1 MKKLAILCLAGLV
14 LGCEKDDTE
23 TNDQNPDGV
32 AANVVV
38 ISDESSNIIST
49 EEQLQ
54 NGLYV
59 LEFTSTPPEIQQN
72 DVVVGDEDEGFL
84 RTVSTVSVTNNI
96 VTLQTTQATMD
107 DLFNDASIE
116 FSTDISQR
124 SQGSNKEQELK
135 INYIKDGV
143 RLMEDGFTYDFSN
156 TVLYED
162 PGLQFKIS
170 EGMAS
175 FNPNFNFD
183 ADYSFFTGLDY
194 LKFKADN
201 ASLTIDSTLELIVS
215 GEHSIPEFSTTLID
229 YDKRF
234 TFPVGGIP
242 VVVVVSTIL
251 DAELS
256 ASIESSVTA
265 SADWTN
271 SYVLN
276 TGVTYENDAWSG
288 NFNLDSSLVLN
299 EINFSG
305 QVNLTQNLTITPRV
319 SVKFYGIAGPY
330 CEPKMTE
337 DFEFNASTDLNWD
350 TEFKVGLDLTTGI
363 DVTIFGRTVADF
375 ARTDNFEETIYNAPA
390 ALELVSGNNQTGNQG
405 QQLPEAIKVKVTDSQ
420 NNPLPNVSVHF
431 DVSPNSGF
439 VDNTTV
445 LTNANGFA
453 ETYWTLVD
461 NDDTQTVEVSVVKAD
476 GTNIDG
482 SPKTFSATGAGGDGD
497 LFDYLTSNDNWQF
510 AGIFNATYVCFDEQG
525 NIEYTGTTVF
535 NNGHPGLGRLNFHP
549 DNSITVQGG
558 CKENGSFTL
567 SGDTLSFTLSIDC
580 SANGTATPGTYF
592 YEFNGVYNESVYTFI
607 GSGLL
612 NGTTYYDPSGN
623 VLCEYTGTTGPMD
636 LEN

>member
-1 MKKLAILCLAGLV
+1 MMKKLTIFCLVGLL
-14 LGCEKDDTE
+14 LGCEKDDTN
-23 TNDQNPDGV
+23 TNDQNPDEA

-38 ISDESSNIIST
+38 ISDESSNLVSST
-49 EEQLQ
+49 QQLA
-54 NGLYV
+54 NGIYIF
-59 LEFTSTPPEIQQN
+59 EFNTPVPEIVAN
-72 DVVVGDEDEGFL
+72 DIVVGDEDQGFL
-84 RTVSTVSVTNNI
+84 RSVSAVTIDNNTL
-96 VTLQTTQATMD
+96 TLQTSQATMD
-107 DLFNDASIE
+107 DLFNDATVA
-116 FSTDISQR
+116 FSTDISER
-124 SQGSNKEQELK
+124 GQGLNIGKDLK
-135 INYIKDGV
+135 INYIHDGV

-156 TVLYED
+156 TILYED

-183 ADYSFFTGLDY
+183 ADYSLFTGLDY

-276 TGVTYENDAWSG
+276 TGVTYENDAWSA

-299 EINFSG
+299 EINFNG

-375 ARTDNFEETIYNAPA
+375 ARTDNFEEIIYNAPA
-390 ALELVSGNNQTGNQG
+390 ALEIVSGNNQTGNPG
-405 QQLPEAIKVKVTDSQ
+405 QQLPEPIKVKVTDSQ
-420 NNPLPNVSVHF
+420 NNPLPNVLVHF
-431 DVSPNSGF
+431 IVSPNSGF
-439 VDNTTV
+439 VDNTTL

-476 GTNIDG
+476 GTNING
-482 SPKTFSATGAGGDGD
+482 SPLTFSASGVGGNGD
-497 LFDYLTSNDNWQF
+497 LFDYLTGNHIWQF
-510 AGIFNATYVCFDEQG
+510 DGYFSAIIICYDEQG
-525 NIEYTGTTVF
+525 NVQSTSQNDLLDWLET
-535 NNGHPGLGRLNFHP
+535 LNFHP
-549 DNSITVQGG
+549 DGTITDTGN
-558 CKENGSFTL
+558 CEENGTFSL
-567 SGDTLSFTLSIDC
+567 SGNNLSFTFNVICPVTGQNS
-580 SANGTATPGTYF
+580 NTTK
-592 YEFNGVYNESVYTFI
+592 EFNGIYNESQNRFI
-607 GSGLL
+607 GSAVL
-612 NGTTYYDPSGN
+612 NGFFYYPNGDVS
-623 VLCEYTGTTGPMD
+623 CEFIGTTVTIN
-636 LEN
+636 LF